1 MVSEAET
8 SPSEDLLKA
17 ARAGDGECLGRLL
30 QSYRNYLKLLASTQ
44 IDRRLQAR
52 FSASDVVQEAF
63 LDAHR
68 GFARFRGQTER
79 EFRAWLRRVLVNR
92 LWQFVE
98 QHAQADKR
106 RVHCEVSLKAMGAAI
121 GRSTARLESILE
133 ASITS
138 PSGAACRNENT
149 VLLADRIARLPEDYR
164 DVLVLRHLEGL
175 PFEEVGRRMGRSSGA
190 VRMLWLRALEHLR
203 QLLSAEGL

>member
-1 MVSEAET
+1 
-8 SPSEDLLKA
+8 
-17 ARAGDGECLGRLL
+17 
-30 QSYRNYLKLLASTQ
+30 
-44 IDRRLQAR
+44 
-52 FSASDVVQEAF
+52 
-63 LDAHR
+63 
-68 GFARFRGQTER
+68 
-79 EFRAWLRRVLVNR
+79 
-92 LWQFVE
+92 
-98 QHAQADKR
+98 
-106 RVHCEVSLKAMGAAI
+106 MGAAI

-203 QLLSAEGL
+203 QLLRVEGL